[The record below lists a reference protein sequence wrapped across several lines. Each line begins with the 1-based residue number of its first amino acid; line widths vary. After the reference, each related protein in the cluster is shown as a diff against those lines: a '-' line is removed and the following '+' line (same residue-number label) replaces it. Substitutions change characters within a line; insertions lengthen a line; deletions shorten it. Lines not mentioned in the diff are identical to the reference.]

1 MKDTLTKKLLIG
13 LGVSIAI
20 MLLGYFLWEDRT
32 PVPDAAQLSVEE
44 IVEIQAQ
51 TETSTLSSIGALFL
65 NVGFVGAAVSLGT
78 IVIRQII
85 AFFKKG
91 RS

>member
-20 MLLGYFLWEDRT
+20 MLIGYFLWEGRA
-32 PVPDAAQLSVEE
+32 PVQDAAQLSVEE

-65 NVGFVGAAVSLGT
+65 NAGFVGAAVCLGT
-78 IVIRQII
+78 IVIHQLI
-85 AFFKKG
+85 AFFKK
-91 RS
+91 